1 MIIFEGIVYLVQY
14 NGTGKGKSA
23 SLFCPPFDFLM
34 DVSKII
40 YSEVHQKYIAL
51 KLNDVRSTNG
61 ARDHL
66 VIQICDRELFADFL
80 MAYAEEQDDE
90 VIFEQNEEFSMI
102 INRSP
107 VWFSFEDVERYKKL
121 EIRK

>member
-1 MIIFEGIVYLVQY
+1 MVYMVY
-14 NGTGKGKSA
+14 YPTAGRKNA
-23 SLFCPPFDFLM
+23 SLFCPPFDFLLDM
-34 DVSKII
+34 SKII

-61 ARDHL
+61 ARDHI
-66 VIQICDRELFADFL
+66 VMQICDRELFADFL
-80 MAYAEEQDDE
+80 MGYAEEQDDE

-107 VWFSFEDVERYKKL
+107 VWFSFDDVERHKKL
-121 EIRK
+121 EIRKQFKS